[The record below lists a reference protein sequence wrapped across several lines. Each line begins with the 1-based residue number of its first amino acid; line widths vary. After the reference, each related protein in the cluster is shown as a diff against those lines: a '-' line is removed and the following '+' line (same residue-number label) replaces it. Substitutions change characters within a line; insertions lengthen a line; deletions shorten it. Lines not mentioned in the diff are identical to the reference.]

1 MQLIGVLGGT
11 FDPVHNGHLRLA
23 IESQEQIS
31 LAEVR
36 LIPNDTPNHRAKANA
51 DNDTRLSMLAA
62 AVESPRLIIDSREID
77 RPGVSYMVDTLSS
90 LKAEFPDD
98 ALCLIIGI
106 DAYLG
111 LPQWDR
117 WESLFELSHLLVAT
131 RPGVEIAPS
140 AVLESATSAR
150 VVSNSASLLSSPH
163 GQIYFMNI
171 PLLEISASD
180 IRARCR
186 AGLDISYLVPSS
198 VQHIIERKRLYIG

>member
-23 IESQEQIS
+23 IESVEQID
-31 LAEVR
+31 LAQVR
-36 LIPNDTPNHRAKANA
+36 LIPNGIPNHRAQANA

-62 AVESPRLIIDSREID
+62 AVDSPHLVVDSREID

-117 WESLFELSHLLVAT
+117 WESLFELAHLLVAT
-131 RPGVEIAPS
+131 RPGLKIAPS
-140 AVLESATSAR
+140 AALESATATR
-150 VVSNSASLLSSPH
+150 VASNSASLLSSPH

-171 PLLEISASD
+171 PLLDISASD

-198 VQHIIERKRLYIG
+198 VQHIIKQKRLYIG